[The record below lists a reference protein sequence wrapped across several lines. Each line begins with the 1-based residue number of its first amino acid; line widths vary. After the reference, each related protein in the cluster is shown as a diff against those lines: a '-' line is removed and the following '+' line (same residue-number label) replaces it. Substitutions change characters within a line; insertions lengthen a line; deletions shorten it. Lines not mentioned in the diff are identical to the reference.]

1 MLRNMVSMVI
11 VAVFCT
17 GCVSVH
23 SEKRC
28 TEMKSECPKACQKD
42 CPKACPKE
50 CPKMLRHVV
59 LFKFKDGTTPEKIK
73 EVQNAFAALPGKID
87 VIKGFEMGT
96 NVSVENHSEGL
107 THCFVVSFLDEAG
120 RDAYLIHPAHK
131 EFGQSL
137 GGCLDKVVV
146 ADYWNK

>member
-1 MLRNMVSMVI
+1 MIKNLLCCAV
-11 VAVFCT
+11 VAIICA
-17 GCVSVH
+17 GCCCNKAGKSCPM
-23 SEKRC
+23 SK
-28 TEMKSECPKACQKD
+28 TEGQKAC
-42 CPKACPKE
+42 AKE

-59 LFKFKDGTTPEKIK
+59 LFKFKEGTTPEKIK
-73 EVQNAFAALPGKID
+73 EVQNAFAELPNKID
-87 VIKGFEMGT
+87 IIKGFEMGT

-107 THCFVVSFLDEAG
+107 THCFLVSFSSEAD
-120 RDAYLIHPAHK
+120 RDAYLVHPAHK

>member
-1 MLRNMVSMVI
+1 MIKNLLCCAV
-11 VAVFCT
+11 VAIICA
-17 GCVSVH
+17 GCCCNKAGKSCPM
-23 SEKRC
+23 SK
-28 TEMKSECPKACQKD
+28 TEGQ
-42 CPKACPKE
+42 KACPKE

-73 EVQNAFAALPGKID
+73 EVQNAFAELPNKID
-87 VIKGFEMGT
+87 IIKGFEMGT

-107 THCFVVSFLDEAG
+107 THCFLVSFSSEAD
-120 RDAYLIHPAHK
+120 RDAYLVHPAHK